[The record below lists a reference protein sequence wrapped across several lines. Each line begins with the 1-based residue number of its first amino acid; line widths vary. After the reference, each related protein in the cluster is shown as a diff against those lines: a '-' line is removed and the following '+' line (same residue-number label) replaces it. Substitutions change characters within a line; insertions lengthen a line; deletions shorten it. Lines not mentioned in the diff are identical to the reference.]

1 MVIKVKVKEEKV
13 KVKPIASKVKEVK
26 LENGKNSVS
35 DLEQE
40 VSSSEEQQEFNF
52 TVGAGRFDAAV
63 LPINLEESIS
73 PDSPSDLD
81 SSQSPV
87 SSSARETERTQN
99 VRPYVAESYQ
109 QMESRYN
116 LSSAESGVVQ
126 RSTILGSADSPA
138 TQRPVFENPDLAFRN
153 SETRREDHYEAR
165 TASSDLSVKRRNLWE
180 E

>member
-1 MVIKVKVKEEKV
+1 MAIRVKVKEEKV
-13 KVKPIASKVKEVK
+13 KVRQVSSAVKEIK
-26 LENGKNSVS
+26 SENGKNSVS
-35 DLEQE
+35 ELEQE
-40 VSSSEEQQEFNF
+40 VSSGEEQQEFNF
-52 TVGAGRFDAAV
+52 TAGAGRFDAAV

-73 PDSPSDLD
+73 PDSSLDLD
-81 SSQSPV
+81 SPQSPA
-87 SSSARETERTQN
+87 SSSARETERTQK

-153 SETRREDHYEAR
+153 SDTRREDNYEAR
-165 TASSDLSVKRRNLWE
+165 AASSDLSIKRRNLWE